1 MAICEKDQVPCGP
14 VYSIDEIF
22 EDAQYAHR
30 ENILTMKDPRVGELA
45 IPNLVP
51 RLTDTPGRV
60 KWLGPSMGEH
70 NDEVYRDWLKLDQA
84 EIDRLTAL
92 QVI

>member
-1 MAICEKDQVPCGP
+1 
-14 VYSIDEIF
+14 
-22 EDAQYAHR
+22 
-30 ENILTMKDPRVGELA
+30 
-45 IPNLVP
+45 
-51 RLTDTPGRV
+51 
-60 KWLGPSMGEH
+60 MGQH